1 MPPQDDNMYSSPNEN
16 PNRADRWKGQS
27 LADYREKVYNRI
39 STILMNQNETPLEI
53 VCGNSQPMIS
63 LVDSVLKRINCEN
76 YEMVQYGVLMVRKV

>member
-1 MPPQDDNMYSSPNEN
+1 MKYKKLDLHGTRHGDVDRLVEN
-16 PNRADRWKGQS
+16 F
-27 LADYREKVYNRI
+27 
-39 STILMNQNETPLEI
+39 ILMNQNETPLEI